1 MTKQMERYI
10 MLLDWKVQ
18 YCENDY
24 TTQSNLQ
31 IQCNCYQIT
40 NTFFHRIRTRK
51 FYNLYENTTA
61 QNSRCNLEKEIW
73 GWSNQALWLQR
84 ILQSAVIKIVWHWHK
99 NRNIDQWNKIE
110 NPEISSHTYGRLIYL
125 FILQRRQ
132 EYIMEKREYLQ

>member
-1 MTKQMERYI
+1 

-61 QNSRCNLEKEIW
+61 QNS
-73 GWSNQALWLQR
+73 
-84 ILQSAVIKIVWHWHK
+84 
-99 NRNIDQWNKIE
+99 
-110 NPEISSHTYGRLIYL
+110 
-125 FILQRRQ
+125 
-132 EYIMEKREYLQ
+132 